1 MTIDVIKLMRFI
13 EKLDPKYFKEI
24 DLGRSTLYEYKAKPK
39 KLYNARL
46 STVLK
51 LNQYMIAFENQ
62 NTINIKYDGQDNKDL
77 TNVIKVEKFIGVDT
91 GEKHIL
97 SSSNFDFTK
106 TFSSNTPTLN
116 KITKEYKNS
125 LKNANDHDFKTI
137 KNTIKTKYITQIE
150 SMINQQVNEMIKYY
164 KNDSIFIVG
173 DNRNAEYSDKY
184 SARHIIWSLVKKQLN
199 RKLHNQNRVI
209 FVDETG
215 SSIKCPNCKK
225 SKKSNRTRQNQFKC
239 KKCGFFHN
247 INDEVAAVN
256 ILNKY
261 LQQL

>member
-62 NTINIKYDGQDNKDL
+62 KDFRVDYSDQQNKDL
-77 TNVIKVEKFIGVDT
+77 TKVIKIEKFIGVDT
-91 GEKHIL
+91 GEMHL
-97 SSSNFDFTK
+97 LASSNFDFTK
-106 TFSSNTPTLN
+106 TFSSHTPKLN
-116 KITKEYKNS
+116 KLTKDYKKS
-125 LKNANDHDFKTI
+125 LEHATQLDFKTI
-137 KNTIKTKYITQIE
+137 KDTIKSKYITQIE
-150 SMINQQVNEMIKYY
+150 GLVNEQVNTMIKNYR
-164 KNDSIFIVG
+164 NDSIFIIG
-173 DNRNAEYSDKY
+173 DNQGAEKEDEYSSRY
-184 SARHIIWSLVKKQLN
+184 IIWHLLKKQLN
-199 RKLHNQNRVI
+199 KKLHDKQRVI

-215 SSIKCPNCKK
+215 SSIKCPNCDK
-225 SKKSNRTRQNQFKC
+225 SKKSNRTQQNQFKC

-247 INDEVAAVN
+247 KNDEVAAVN

-261 LQQL
+261 LKQL

>member
-13 EKLDPKYFKEI
+13 EQLDPKYFKEI

-51 LNQYMIAFENQ
+51 LNQYMIAFENHKAF
-62 NTINIKYDGQDNKDL
+62 NVDYNGQKNKDL
-77 TNVIKVEKFIGVDT
+77 TKIIKIERFVGVDT

-116 KITKEYKNS
+116 KLTNDYKKS
-125 LKNANDHDFKTI
+125 LEHANQLDFKTI
-137 KNTIKTKYITQIE
+137 KDTIKSKYINQIE
-150 SMINQQVNEMIKYY
+150 GQINQQVNEMIKYY
-164 KNDSIFIVG
+164 RNDSIFVIG
-173 DNRNAEYSDKY
+173 DNKGAENSDKY
-184 SARHIIWSLVKKQLN
+184 SPRYIIWSLLKKQLN
-199 RKLHNQNRVI
+199 KKLHNQNRVI

-225 SKKSNRTRQNQFKC
+225 SKKSNRTSQNQFKC
-239 KKCGFFHN
+239 RKCGFFHN

-261 LQQL
+261 LQKL

>member
-13 EKLDPKYFKEI
+13 ENLDPKYFKEI

-62 NTINIKYDGQDNKDL
+62 NSINIDYDGQKNKDL
-77 TNVIKVEKFIGVDT
+77 TQVIKIERFIGVDT
-91 GEKHIL
+91 GEKHVL

-116 KITKEYKNS
+116 QLTKEYKNS
-125 LKNANDHDFKTI
+125 LKNANDLDFKTI
-137 KNTIKTKYITQIE
+137 KDTIKTKYITKIE

-164 KNDSIFIVG
+164 RNDSIESF
-173 DNRNAEYSDKY
+173 
-184 SARHIIWSLVKKQLN
+184 L
-199 RKLHNQNRVI
+199 
-209 FVDETG
+209 
-215 SSIKCPNCKK
+215 
-225 SKKSNRTRQNQFKC
+225 
-239 KKCGFFHN
+239 
-247 INDEVAAVN
+247 
-256 ILNKY
+256 
-261 LQQL
+261 

>member
-13 EKLDPKYFKEI
+13 ENLDPKYFKEI

-62 NTINIKYDGQDNKDL
+62 NAINIDYDGQKNKDL
-77 TNVIKVEKFIGVDT
+77 TQVIKIERFIGVDT
-91 GEKHIL
+91 GEKHVL
-97 SSSNFDFTK
+97 SSSNFDFSK

-116 KITKEYKNS
+116 QLTKEYKNS

-137 KNTIKTKYITQIE
+137 KDTIKIKYITKIE

-164 KNDSIFIVG
+164 RNDAIFVVG
-173 DNRNAEYSDKY
+173 DNIGAECSDKY
-184 SARHIIWSLVKKQLN
+184 SARYIIWSLVKKQLN
-199 RKLHNQNRVI
+199 RKLHNQNRII

-225 SKKSNRTRQNQFKC
+225 SKKSNRTSQNQFKC